1 MSESVDKDILQAEE
15 TWALDKKL
23 QVGQVCHWRGFGSW
37 SDKEWE
43 KCGNN
48 YFNIFKKLLG
58 RDIKDLRVLDYGC
71 GGGCNLFGFSSV
83 ISHYT
88 GADVSLK
95 TIEHAKIEAE
105 RRNVDADWIHIDI
118 KNPESS
124 FERLESSFD
133 LVICTAVI
141 MHLPNRD
148 YFHRVLKIIRN
159 IVKEDG
165 LVFIVMLTGRIL
177 GGAYLRRW
185 KRSVIF
191 KREEIDIE
199 IKDAGFK
206 LVNMF
211 SKKISTYTDHYLLL
225 QKV

>member
-1 MSESVDKDILQAEE
+1 MKSNIDNMLAYYWDNCKGNFAHIKENWEIKPDSRRARQLYDAFLGSLE
-15 TWALDKKL
+15 L
-23 QVGQVCHWRGFGSW
+23 RG
-37 SDKEWE
+37 KTV
-43 KCGNN
+43 
-48 YFNIFKKLLG
+48 I
-58 RDIKDLRVLDYGC
+58 DYGC
-71 GGGCNLFGFSSV
+71 GGGCNLFGFSSA